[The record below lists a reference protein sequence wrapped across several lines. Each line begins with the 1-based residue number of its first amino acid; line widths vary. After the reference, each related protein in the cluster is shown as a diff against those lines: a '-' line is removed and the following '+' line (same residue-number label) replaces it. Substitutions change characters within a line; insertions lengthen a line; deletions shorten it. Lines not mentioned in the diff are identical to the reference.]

1 MITYFDELTPDQ
13 CYRYLVNLVVP
24 RPIAWVITLG
34 ANKVVNAAPFSV
46 FNMVGEDP
54 PLLMLSINKLPGG
67 QFKDTARNIL
77 ATEQFVVHMACESL
91 IDTIDA
97 SAEVLPW
104 GQSELAGTGLTLGP
118 GKLIDVPR
126 VEQAPVAF
134 ECVLHETMESESRYV
149 FFGRIL
155 CLHTHDG
162 VIDPVSQRVDLDRL
176 EAVGRFGA
184 GQYVRT
190 TDRFEPAG

>member
-1 MITYFDELTPDQ
+1 MITYFDKLTPDQ

-24 RPIAWVITLG
+24 RPIAWVITRG
-34 ANKVVNAAPFSV
+34 GNQVVNAAPFSV

-54 PLLMLSINKLPGG
+54 PLLMVSVNKLPNG
-67 QFKDTARNIL
+67 QFKDTARNIR
-77 ATEQFVVHMACESL
+77 ASEQFVVHMACETL

-97 SAEVLPW
+97 SAAALPW
-104 GQSELAGTGLTLGP
+104 GQSELAETGLTLIP
-118 GKLIDVPR
+118 GRLINVPR

-162 VIDPVSQRVDLDRL
+162 VIDPVTQRVDFDRL

-184 GQYVRT
+184 GLYVRT
-190 TDRFEPAG
+190 ADRFEPGR